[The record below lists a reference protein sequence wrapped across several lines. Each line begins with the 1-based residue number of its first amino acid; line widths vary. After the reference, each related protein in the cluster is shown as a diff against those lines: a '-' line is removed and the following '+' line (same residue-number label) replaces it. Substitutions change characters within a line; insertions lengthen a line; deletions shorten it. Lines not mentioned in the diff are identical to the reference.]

1 MKGDKKMIEF
11 QDLILKNPD
20 KIKLK
25 DENGIIHTFEIIEPT
40 EDEIEQDSDTP
51 ITAEVLN
58 IMQTVQSEKITL
70 NEIISANTNYTIP
83 IYYRV
88 GDNSLE
94 VIYCSSKL
102 VKRTRLQRNR
112 QRRRSI

>member
-1 MKGDKKMIEF
+1 MIEF
-11 QDLILKNPD
+11 QDFILKNPD

-25 DENGIIHTFEIIEPT
+25 DENGEIHTFEIIEPT
-40 EDEIEQDSDTP
+40 EDEIEQDSNTP
-51 ITAEVLN
+51 ITAEALN
-58 IMQTVQSEKITL
+58 LMQTIQSEKITL
-70 NEIISANTNYTIP
+70 NEMIGANTDYIIP
-83 IYYRV
+83 LYYRV

-102 VKRTRLQRNR
+102 VKRTRLQRNW

>member
-1 MKGDKKMIEF
+1 MIEF

-25 DENGIIHTFEIIEPT
+25 DETGIIHTFEIIEPT

-51 ITAEVLN
+51 ITAETLN
-58 IMQTVQSEKITL
+58 IMQTIQSEKITL
-70 NEIISANTNYTIP
+70 NEMIGANTDYIIP
-83 IYYRV
+83 LYYRV

-94 VIYCSSKL
+94 VIYCSTKL
-102 VKRTRLQRNR
+102 VKRCRLQ
-112 QRRRSI
+112 

>member
-51 ITAEVLN
+51 VCSDNLN
-58 IMQTVQSEKITL
+58 KMQTVQRVTATL
-70 NEIISANTNYTIP
+70 NNTVNANTNYILP
-83 IYYRV
+83 QQLYYRV
-88 GDNSLE
+88 RRQFARSL
-94 VIYCSSKL
+94 L
-102 VKRTRLQRNR
+102 L
-112 QRRRSI
+112 